1 MWDVD
6 SAYLHRKI
14 DHNLYINFPDSYGRP
29 GKVGKL
35 NKASYGL
42 PEAAQVW
49 HEDLKDK
56 LKSLGFAPLGSD
68 TRVFLNKSST
78 GFTAIDTHVDDGTG
92 IWSSEEEESRLKARI
107 QTFYKIK

>member
-1 MWDVD
+1 MWDMD

-14 DHNLYINFPDSYGRP
+14 DHDLYIYFPDGYRRP

-35 NKASYGL
+35 NKALYGL

-49 HEDLKDK
+49 HEYFEDK

-68 TRVFLNKSST
+68 TGVFLNKSPT
-78 GFTAIDTHVDDGTG
+78 GFTAIDTHVDDRTG
-92 IWSSEEEESRLKARI
+92 IFLSEEEESRLKAGI
-107 QTFYKIK
+107 QKFYKIK